1 MQGGEIAQRSS
12 LLFRRPKMC
21 DALFAGLNLH
31 HWPAPK
37 AGDGQKGAKAVAI
50 IAEMPLENFSDE
62 ELASRYRDAANTE
75 ESELCINEL
84 FRRNYSRVAR
94 WCLRFVDDREAAADL
109 SQEIFTKAYQNLKSF
124 QGQSKFSTWLFS
136 IARNHCLN
144 AVRANTRQA
153 TELKAEVDE
162 EFMGAI
168 PDRGASPYDE
178 AERQSSA
185 RMISELLN
193 KGLDETE
200 KVVFTLHYGEE
211 LPLDTISRMLRL
223 ENQSGAKAYIVSA
236 KRKLARLVQQRAAR
250 EKHAEL

>member
-1 MQGGEIAQRSS
+1 
-12 LLFRRPKMC
+12 MC
-21 DALFAGLNLH
+21 NSLFAGFHLH
-31 HWPAPK
+31 LWPSSM
-37 AGDGQKGAKAVAI
+37 AGQSQSEVKPVDI
-50 IAEMPLENFSDE
+50 IGTMPLENFSDE
-62 ELASRYRDAANTE
+62 ELASRYRDAANTQE
-75 ESELCINEL
+75 GELCINEL

-162 EFMGAI
+162 DFLGTI
-168 PDRGASPYDE
+168 PDRTASPYDE

-185 RMISELLN
+185 RMISELLD

-211 LPLDTISRMLRL
+211 MPLETISRMLRL